1 MEKGKKTCK
10 EKKSMKIA
18 IGSLNPTK
26 VQAVEKVFKDDTVLS
41 ISVPSDVSNQPLTD
55 DETMKGAINR
65 AYHSRTESKADM
77 GIGLEGG
84 VIISGDKL
92 LLCNWGA
99 LAYNGGVLVAS
110 GAKILL
116 PSEFIPALQDGRE
129 LAELMEGYTKK
140 KDIRSKEGAIG
151 IFTNGRIT
159 RQQMFEHVC
168 ELLLGQL
175 EYLKKSNC

>member
-1 MEKGKKTCK
+1 
-10 EKKSMKIA
+10 MKIA

-55 DETMKGAINR
+55 DETMRGAMNR

-84 VIISGDKL
+84 VIISGEKL

-99 LAYNGGVLVAS
+99 LEYDGGVLVAS

-116 PSEFIPALQDGRE
+116 PNEFIPALLEGRE

-175 EYLKKSNC
+175 EYIKQGKS